1 MKKFILILLLF
12 IAGCATQPGSI
23 PPIPKPAPMPCEM
36 KVKNECRTMSSSEQA
51 GAGSRGHSN
60 NTEEPQ

>member
-1 MKKFILILLLF
+1 MKRILLLCLVL
-12 IAGCATQPGSI
+12 AGCSIVPKSI
-23 PPIPKPAPMPCEM
+23 PPMPKPAPMPCEM
-36 KVKNECRTMSSSEQA
+36 KVKNECRTMSSGEQA